1 MGSWSCIFPFN
12 LISQA
17 LSCKKKVRHCSRT
30 ILSDTSTHLQPA
42 RFDSPIGKSLNE
54 LITNSLFLNIEII
67 KLIFKSSAKSNVK
80 ITGPSVSPFQS
91 PYPSSIST
99 DFPAPALSPTILS
112 SHLNS
117 MGKLTLIVAYNLAVF
132 FESFSKL

>member
-1 MGSWSCIFPFN
+1 MGSWSCIFLFN

-17 LSCKKKVRHCSRT
+17 LSCKKKVRLCSRT

-42 RFDSPIGKSLNE
+42 RFDKSLNE

-91 PYPSSIST
+91 RYPSSISK
-99 DFPAPALSPTILS
+99 DFPAPAPSPTILS

-117 MGKLTLIVAYNLAVF
+117 MGKLTLIVSYNLAVF
-132 FESFSKL
+132 FESFS